1 MEGGNVRSMV
11 GQEVG
16 NMGGNEYVG
25 AGLKDRSINMEVEAV
40 CDGMARRQDLK

>member
-16 NMGGNEYVG
+16 NMGGKEYVG